1 MSVHPEGMFAFAP
14 DTNSATFNVFPLD
27 ASGQLRKECHSVRQA
42 GLGVH
47 TITRERPKP
56 RVQAPP
62 KAKEKEKRRILEGIQ
77 PMPALEPNK
86 A

>member
-1 MSVHPEGMFAFAP
+1 
-14 DTNSATFNVFPLD
+14 
-27 ASGQLRKECHSVRQA
+27 
-42 GLGVH
+42 
-47 TITRERPKP
+47 
-56 RVQAPP
+56 VQAPP